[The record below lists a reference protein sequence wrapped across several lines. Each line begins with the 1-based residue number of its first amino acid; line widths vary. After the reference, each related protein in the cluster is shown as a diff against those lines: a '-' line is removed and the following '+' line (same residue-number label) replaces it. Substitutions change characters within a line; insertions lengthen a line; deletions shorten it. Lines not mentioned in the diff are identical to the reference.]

1 MDKQTLYLILVM
13 AVFGLYVS
21 VLFWLIES
29 DR

>member
-21 VLFWLIES
+21 VMFWIVES